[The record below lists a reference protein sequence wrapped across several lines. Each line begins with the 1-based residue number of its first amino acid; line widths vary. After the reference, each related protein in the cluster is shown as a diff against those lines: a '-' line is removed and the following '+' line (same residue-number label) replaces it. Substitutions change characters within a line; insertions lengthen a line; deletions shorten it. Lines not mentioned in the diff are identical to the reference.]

1 MKEHVMS
8 TSRDGEKSKMEDD
21 ERPVVIEKPKKRPST
36 GRKRTKSKQARLS
49 DHQTGQSCGCS
60 RLKCFDN
67 VTESERKTFGK
78 IQHFALKK

>member
-1 MKEHVMS
+1 MS

-21 ERPVVIEKPKKRPST
+21 ERPVVTEKPKKRPST
-36 GRKRTKSKQARLS
+36 GRKRTKIKQARLS

-67 VTESERKTFGK
+67 VTESERKRLLEKFNT
-78 IQHFALKK
+78 ALKK